1 MNKNMFRLLVI
12 LFVLPMFFS
21 TARAGDSNNL
31 NIIGFSKDGKYLAF
45 EEYGSHDG
53 SGFAYSYYTF
63 VNVEKNT
70 FAAPRYVLEA
80 KDENSTEA
88 AIRRKAKLANFKK
101 MQEFKI
107 IAGNKGTLVVSRLLT
122 DLTMNGD
129 NEEGASDRARF
140 TEQIYYVGRRGD
152 YELAV
157 KQIKTETADCK
168 VYERSTY
175 KTEISLLN
183 NETQT
188 TKMLQ
193 KDDVLPKSRGCV
205 TNYRIQDIYIYED
218 KIISFLNIR
227 SPGFEGD
234 NMSYMV
240 VTGKLK

>member
-1 MNKNMFRLLVI
+1 MFRLLVI

-21 TARAGDSNNL
+21 TAKAGDSNNL

-45 EEYGSHDG
+45 EEYGTHDG

-80 KDENSTEA
+80 KDENPTEA
-88 AIRRKAKLANFKK
+88 AIRRKARLANAKK
-101 MQEFKI
+101 MRELKI

-122 DLTMNGD
+122 DLTINGD

-140 TEQIYYVGRRGD
+140 TEQIYYVGRKGD
-152 YELAV
+152 YELTI

-168 VYERSTY
+168 DYEVPTF
-175 KTEISLLN
+175 KIEVSLLN
-183 NETQT
+183 NETKT
-188 TKMLQ
+188 TKTLQ
-193 KDDVLPKSRGCV
+193 KDDTLPKPRGCV
-205 TNYRIQDIYIYED
+205 TNYRIQDIYLYED
-218 KIISFLNIR
+218 KIVTFLNIR

-234 NMSYMV
+234 NLGYMV
-240 VTGKLK
+240 VTGKFK